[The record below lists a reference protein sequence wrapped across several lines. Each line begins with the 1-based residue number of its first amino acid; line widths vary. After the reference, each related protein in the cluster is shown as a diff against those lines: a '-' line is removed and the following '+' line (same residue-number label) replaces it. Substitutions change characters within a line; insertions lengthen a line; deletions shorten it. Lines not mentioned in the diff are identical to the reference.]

1 MVYKFGRFGKF
12 LACSNFPECRNTKAI
27 VEDLGIT
34 CPKCGKGTLIKRK
47 SKRGRVFYGCSQYP
61 ECDFVLWN
69 QPVDKKCPVCG
80 SIMIV
85 KHYKKGPDKIFCS
98 NAECENHKKGEVV
111 NEE

>member
-1 MVYKFGRFGKF
+1 MPQYQG
-12 LACSNFPECRNTKAI
+12 I

-61 ECDFVLWN
+61 DCDFVLWN
-69 QPVDKKCPVCG
+69 QPVDKKCDLCG

-85 KHYKKGPDKIFCS
+85 KHYKKGPDKLFCS
-98 NAECENHKKGEVV
+98 NGDCENHKKGEVV
-111 NEE
+111 HEE

>member
-12 LACSNFPECRNTKAI
+12 LACSNFPECHNTKAI
-27 VEDLGIT
+27 VDDLGIT
-34 CPKCGKGTLIKRK
+34 CPKCGKGTLIRRK

-69 QPVDKKCPVCG
+69 QPVDKRCKLCG
-80 SIMIV
+80 SIMTI
-85 KHYKKGPDKIFCS
+85 KHYKKGPDKLFCS
-98 NAECENHKKGEVV
+98 NPECENHKKGEEV